1 MKFST
6 EESFK
11 ATILEAPYTSIA
23 DVAMRQYWYLPARW
37 LVLDRYD
44 IINKVKNINSPL
56 LVLHGLKDK
65 IISIEFGKRVFNS
78 APKPKEALY
87 IPNAGH
93 NNLYEFDTY
102 KKVISFL
109 KQN

>member
-1 MKFST
+1 MC
-6 EESFK
+6 
-11 ATILEAPYTSIA
+11 I
-23 DVAMRQYWYLPARW
+23 R
-37 LVLDRYD
+37 DR
-44 IINKVKNINSPL
+44 
-56 LVLHGLKDK
+56 DK

-102 KKVISFL
+102 KKVIRFL

>member
-1 MKFST
+1 
-6 EESFK
+6 
-11 ATILEAPYTSIA
+11 
-23 DVAMRQYWYLPARW
+23 MRQYWYLPARW

-44 IINKVKNINSPL
+44 IISKVKNINSPL
-56 LVLHGLKDK
+56 LVLHGLRDK
-65 IISIEFGKRVFNS
+65 IISIKFGKRVFNS